1 MVSEN
6 LIKELLNSEITF
18 KKTTIVRIFFS
29 HHYFLEKHFWGLEK
43 YSTFVA
49 PYRVIQPVK
58 TGFLKVVKF

>member
-6 LIKELLNSEITF
+6 LLNELLNSEITF
-18 KKTTIVRIFFS
+18 KKTTIVWIFFS

-49 PYRVIQPVK
+49 PYRVKQSIITDCPEGK
-58 TGFLKVVKF
+58 KF